1 MTSVAII
8 HVDTQRWLRRVA
20 VDTSFRLVFALT
32 KTTNFLMVCA
42 VCSMTAMMSAPVRL
56 LKVKRADTSS
66 RRSSIAGIGL
76 LGIKL
81 MRWRTGKSKSL
92 FITQTLLSACLWGVS
107 GAKGFPPS
115 KSQPGFNLR
124 NLVPF
129 SAYPRDVTPFSGH
142 RLVLR
147 GSSFFLFQNFFLF
160 CPCFELKM
168 GWGSAAHQKAKRTI
182 AHLQRQETSLT
193 AMHERC
199 HSSLHCTGVPDWWKV
214 RKKGHCGSRIQCVNS
229 NSFPKAIIDSH
240 AVAIAMW

>member
-8 HVDTQRWLRRVA
+8 HVDTQPWLRRVA

-66 RRSSIAGIGL
+66 RMSSIAGIGL

-115 KSQPGFNLR
+115 KS
-124 NLVPF
+124 
-129 SAYPRDVTPFSGH
+129 
-142 RLVLR
+142 LVLIS
-147 GSSFFLFQNFFLF
+147 GIWSHSL
-160 CPCFELKM
+160 PTPETSHP
-168 GWGSAAHQKAKRTI
+168 SAATGW
-182 AHLQRQETSLT
+182 SL
-193 AMHERC
+193 
-199 HSSLHCTGVPDWWKV
+199 G
-214 RKKGHCGSRIQCVNS
+214 
-229 NSFPKAIIDSH
+229 
-240 AVAIAMW
+240 AVAFFVPKRFFCFAHALS